1 MEPGISQRT
10 AELVVAALT
19 LALGLTVVIASYR
32 LGSGWASDG
41 PQAGYFPFY
50 TGLLICIGSVANI
63 VIALARAAKGGP
75 ALFVSWVSLKRVA
88 TVLIPA
94 GLFVAA
100 IHLVG
105 IYVSALVY
113 IAGFMIVLGRYP
125 VWKGISVGLGVS
137 VVLFFMFEV
146 WFKVLLP
153 KGAYNILSY
162 IGH

>member
-1 MEPGISQRT
+1 MEPGISQRS

-50 TGLLICIGSVANI
+50 TGLLICIGSVANMLL
-63 VIALARAAKGGP
+63 ALRRGARDGRV
-75 ALFVSWVSLKRVA
+75 LFVSWVSLRRVS

-94 GLFVAA
+94 ALFIGA
-100 IHLVG
+100 IHFVG
-105 IYVSALVY
+105 IYVSAFFY
-113 IAGFMIVLGRYP
+113 IASFMILLGRYP
-125 VWKGISVGLGVS
+125 VWKSVSVGLGVS

-162 IGH
+162 FGH

>member
-19 LALGLTVVIASYR
+19 LAFGLTVVIASYR

-63 VIALARAAKGGP
+63 VIALARATKGGP

-125 VWKGISVGLGVS
+125 AWKGISVGLGVS

-153 KGAYNILSY
+153 KGVYNILSY

>member
-1 MEPGISQRT
+1 MESGISQRT

-63 VIALARAAKGGP
+63 VLALRRSARDGQV
-75 ALFVSWVSLKRVA
+75 LFVSWTSLQRVG

-94 GLFVAA
+94 ALFIGA

-105 IYVSALVY
+105 IYVAALAY
-113 IAGFMIVLGRYP
+113 IAGFMILLGRYP
-125 VWKGISVGLGVS
+125 VLKGAAVGLGVS

>member
-19 LALGLTVVIASYR
+19 LALGLTVVTASYK
-32 LGSGWASDG
+32 LGAGWASDG

-63 VIALARAAKGGP
+63 VAALIRGAKNGP
-75 ALFVSWVSLKRVA
+75 VTFVSWVSLGRVG

-94 GLFVAA
+94 ALFVGA
-100 IHLVG
+100 IHIVG

-113 IAGFMIVLGRYP
+113 IAGFMILLGRYP
-125 VWKGISVGLGVS
+125 VWKGVSVGLGVS
-137 VVLFFMFEV
+137 IVLFFMFEV

-153 KGAYNILSY
+153 KGAYNILSF

>member
-1 MEPGISQRT
+1 MEPGISQRS

-63 VIALARAAKGGP
+63 VMALLRAGREGRV
-75 ALFVSWVSLKRVA
+75 LFVSWVSLQRVS

-94 GLFVAA
+94 ALFVGA

-105 IYVSALVY
+105 IYVSALFY
-113 IAGFMIVLGRYP
+113 IASFMILLGRYP
-125 VWKGISVGLGVS
+125 VWKSVSVGLGVS

-162 IGH
+162 FGH

>member
-19 LALGLTVVIASYR
+19 LALGLTVVIASYQ

-50 TGLLICIGSVANI
+50 TGLLICIGSVANF
-63 VIALARAAKGGP
+63 VLALRRASREGR
-75 ALFVSWVSLKRVA
+75 ALFVSWVSLQRVA

-94 GLFVAA
+94 ALFIGA
-100 IHLVG
+100 IHVVG
-105 IYVSALVY
+105 IYVSSLVY
-113 IAGFMIVLGRYP
+113 IAGFMILLGRYP
-125 VWKGISVGLGVS
+125 VWKSVSVGLGVS

-162 IGH
+162 FGH